1 VTALASLA
9 RAGELLAGAD
19 DAGTARP
26 AGGGSGYVALQ
37 TVPYRAH
44 HLLLAAVLERTR
56 PGDAVFEGGVSSGYF
71 ARVLRDAGLV
81 VDGAEL
87 DEGAAE
93 RAAAV
98 CRTVWTGDLERLD
111 PSVLRGPYRVLLFGD
126 TLEHLADP
134 VPLLR
139 RLRDVLAPDG
149 ALVISVPNV
158 ANWTVRAQLLVGRF
172 RYTDRGI
179 LDRTHLRFY
188 TERTLLEMLRDAG
201 YRPVTVRGAVPV
213 PFVRS
218 PGLCR
223 LFHRVGNLRRSLF
236 AYSFVVT
243 AVPE

>member
-1 VTALASLA
+1 MSSRANFA
-9 RAGELLAGAD
+9 RAGELLVSSAGGR
-19 DAGTARP
+19 AGTD
-26 AGGGSGYVALQ
+26 GSGYVALQ

-44 HLLLAAVLERTR
+44 HLLLAAVLERTK

-71 ARVLRDAGLV
+71 AQAMVDAGLV

-87 DEGAAE
+87 DEAAAE
-93 RAAAV
+93 RARTV
-98 CRTVWTGDLERLD
+98 CRTVWTGDLDRLD
-111 PSVLRGPYRVLLFGD
+111 TSELRGPYAALLFGD

-139 RLRDVLAPDG
+139 RLRDVLDPGG
-149 ALVISVPNV
+149 ALVVSVPNV
-158 ANWTVRAQLLVGRF
+158 ANWAMRLQLLAGRF

-188 TERTLLEMLRDAG
+188 TERTLLEMLRTAG
-201 YRPVTVRGAVPV
+201 YRPVSVQGAVPV
-213 PFVRS
+213 PLVRS
-218 PGLCR
+218 ALLCR

-236 AYSFVVT
+236 AYSLVVT